1 MSPSLS
7 SPFSFPPLL
16 PSLSSLSLVPLS
28 SLSPPSPPSPPPPPL
43 VRVQYL
49 HRVKRDLDVVE
60 DERTGLFDSQKRLI
74 RVACRQVNR
83 FFCAVLHIASILY
96 SVYYSVYYLLLNALT
111 L

>member
-1 MSPSLS
+1 
-7 SPFSFPPLL
+7 
-16 PSLSSLSLVPLS
+16 
-28 SLSPPSPPSPPPPPL
+28 
-43 VRVQYL
+43 
-49 HRVKRDLDVVE
+49 VVE